1 MPLWKLHLG
10 LEFNGKLSSSLD
22 VLDWVLVLLMSSQRG
37 ESNKLFDFLGK
48 QGSRIVSTFWDGR
61 SSFWS

>member
-1 MPLWKLHLG
+1 MLSGRPLRVIQETDIVIRSQMPLWKLHLG

-37 ESNKLFDFLGK
+37 ESNKLFDF
-48 QGSRIVSTFWDGR
+48 
-61 SSFWS
+61 

>member
-1 MPLWKLHLG
+1 MLSGRPLRVIQETDIVIRSQMPLRKSHLG

-37 ESNKLFDFLGK
+37 ESNKLFDF
-48 QGSRIVSTFWDGR
+48 
-61 SSFWS
+61 

>member
-1 MPLWKLHLG
+1 MPLRKSHLG

-37 ESNKLFDFLGK
+37 ESNKLFDF
-48 QGSRIVSTFWDGR
+48 
-61 SSFWS
+61 